1 MLISFK
7 NNKKT
12 HSFYYV
18 YSMDLLAIIGME
30 TYRHGPPTRLSIQV
44 IGSGYQSYT
53 WNVKLEVI
61 DLMVI
66 HYLLHLIPCT
76 VHSRTYC
83 ARCPTTGRMETG
95 AIKRVIKLES

>member
-66 HYLLHLIPCT
+66 HYLLHLIPCICIT
-76 VHSRTYC
+76 MQVGVLHTRSNVY
-83 ARCPTTGRMETG
+83 E
-95 AIKRVIKLES
+95 V